1 MTSSANSIAH
11 KLLSDLNDALEEV
24 DDEYQKV
31 IKSAQEIQKKLQGS
45 FDKQAMIST
54 LAKFNISW
62 LEDKLNDL
70 DSVVGDVKTEFNL

>member
-1 MTSSANSIAH
+1 MTSSANSIAY
-11 KLLSDLNDALEEV
+11 KLLADLNNALEEV